1 LTLLTVYSAH
11 PASWLPSGFS
21 SLSAR
26 ITDNLDSFKELIIQR
41 YGFAFLDVSDSF
53 THHL

>member
-1 LTLLTVYSAH
+1 MVSL
-11 PASWLPSGFS
+11 

-41 YGFAFLDVSDSF
+41 YALRILDVSDSF
-53 THHL
+53 THHA